1 MAFDLMKFFQT
12 GNGSTED
19 PKPKPKPTSSPQSTR
34 DKKTAAPTVQ
44 RDFNDPAAAFG
55 QQPGTRNRQG
65 GGTFDPQPGTRNR
78 QGGGTFDQ
86 PKREEP
92 NFLEQMGQG
101 QVDRGMQQQGAVED
115 IYNWLLEPVDT
126 PGEFFQ
132 PVGGTTT
139 RIKTAEAEQAAA
151 EKEAADAREGWATG
165 LGASAPNQRGVK
177 ELTWDE
183 YDALS
188 PRQRAAVDANTMLV
202 NAVKADLAGAGTGS
216 GDAAYQESVKGLFGE
231 AGGSDRYAPETVNVL
246 SQLGIKDT
254 TRGDLDLYLD
264 QIALLNEDDLGLI
277 DADTSQWT
285 EQEVLG
291 NKRALNAQQFSGQA
305 ISSLATALGGGT
317 NLRSGVSGASTQQRD
332 LNDLFEMLSNRDNFS
347 SLGDQD
353 VSEILGL
360 FVEDTG
366 IDTGTLTRYFEDRL
380 NAFDYGA
387 AEVPADKIS
396 TAEFRSRYFGGQ

>member
-34 DKKTAAPTVQ
+34 DKKTAAPPVQ

-55 QQPGTRNRQG
+55 
-65 GGTFDPQPGTRNR
+65 PQPGTRNR

-86 PKREEP
+86 PKQEAP

-188 PRQRAAVDANTMLV
+188 PKQRAAVDANTMLM
-202 NAVKADLAGAGTGS
+202 NAIKADLAGAGTGS

-254 TRGDLDLYLD
+254 ARGDLDLYLD

-277 DADTSQWT
+277 EADTSQWT

-317 NLRSGVSGASTQQRD
+317 NLRSGVSGASTQQQD
-332 LNDLFEMLSNRDNFS
+332 LNDLFEMLSNRENFS

-360 FVEDTG
+360 FVDDTG

-387 AEVPADKIS
+387 VEVPADKIS